1 MSSRPLTSGDRRP
14 NIVGMSVAFTT
25 TVLQWLAGLVETSS
39 LAVGLAL
46 GLLAMTAVVARQM
59 FSVRAESPNTLVAVG
74 AQSTPFLIAVDYEGI
89 NLGEELP
96 TEVIDLDVGAAEAS
110 HSSRFTK
117 S

>member
-1 MSSRPLTSGDRRP
+1 MSSRPPTSGDRRP

-46 GLLAMTAVVARQM
+46 GLLAMTAVVASQM
-59 FSVRAESPNTLVAVG
+59 ISLRPTQPTTFADVG